1 MNKNQRVTYID
12 DLPDLEDIEN
22 NYQYTMYNSDIQTP
36 NVTKFIRND
45 NGKKFH
51 ENSGMNIIPNIKKEH
66 FSPKQNIPQPST
78 HPVPHHFREHFEESK
93 SLSCIDI
100 SEHIKKCPVCS
111 QLYNNDKTIY
121 LIVIFFLCLI
131 CLLLLKKVLHI

>member
-22 NYQYTMYNSDIQTP
+22 TYQYNMYNSDIQTP

-45 NGKKFH
+45 TGKKFH
-51 ENSGMNIIPNIKKEH
+51 ENSGMNIKKEN
-66 FSPKQNIPQPST
+66 FSPKQNIPPPQPIS
-78 HPVPHHFREHFEESK
+78 HHFREHFEESK